1 MNYSV
6 FLYEVKK
13 ERVMASRLA
22 VKAVSKAEDN
32 MDSLEEEESLKEVNE
47 IIDLIKENITKW
59 DVEIENIWIYIMFMD
74 ILCI

>member
-22 VKAVSKAEDN
+22 EKAVSKAEDN